1 MLYDCQHTV
10 SIHQRACVCVKQK
23 AALPNIAPQARGTAC
38 SFKRIIIPASVSWH
52 TDVDSSPWVPLAP
65 NQVLHPVD
73 VVKTERDGG
82 DEPFQG
88 DLDGQPEVLFEQG
101 AGEGSDSLRV
111 LEVQPAVETRLR

>member
-1 MLYDCQHTV
+1 MTANTLSQQSTSV
-10 SIHQRACVCVKQK
+10 CVCK
-23 AALPNIAPQARGTAC
+23 AESSQTLRHGTGTAC
-38 SFKRIIIPASVSWH
+38 SFNRIIPASVSWH

-88 DLDGQPEVLFEQG
+88 DIDGQPEVLFEQG

-111 LEVQPAVETRLR
+111 LEVQPGGETMFR